1 MPLEIKVM
9 NNQKLNSVKSHVV
22 TEIPHFPLRKPI
34 NCLKFLTGLI
44 NSSYKIL
51 AIIIYS
57 SSITVL
63 CYFALFMP
71 FLLSQSANHFL
82 MQIVFKSF
90 TLGNKKFSKSSKHH
104 GLLICPYNV
113 WTSSS
118 YENRNPDFTLV
129 LPRWGTQ
136 TDLLFS
142 SECFNL
148 LPFSVCN
155 LLAKHA

>member
-9 NNQKLNSVKSHVV
+9 NNQKLNSVKCHVV
-22 TEIPHFPLRKPI
+22 TEIPHFPIRKCI

-104 GLLICPYNV
+104 GLLICPYNMSELHSAAK
-113 WTSSS
+113 T
-118 YENRNPDFTLV
+118 E
-129 LPRWGTQ
+129 TQ
-136 TDLLFS
+136 TS
-142 SECFNL
+142 HWCSHGGEHKQIY
-148 LPFSVCN
+148 FSVQSVLIYCHFQC
-155 LLAKHA
+155 ATC

>member
-1 MPLEIKVM
+1 M
-9 NNQKLNSVKSHVV
+9 NNQKLNSVKCHVV
-22 TEIPHFPLRKPI
+22 TEIPHFPIRKRI

-90 TLGNKKFSKSSKHH
+90 TLGNKKLSKSSKHH
-104 GLLICPYNV
+104 GLLICPYNMSELQLRKQKPRLHIGAPMV
-113 WTSSS
+113 GNT
-118 YENRNPDFTLV
+118 NRSTFQFRV
-129 LPRWGTQ
+129 
-136 TDLLFS
+136 F
-142 SECFNL
+142 
-148 LPFSVCN
+148 
-155 LLAKHA
+155 

>member
-82 MQIVFKSF
+82 MQIVFESF

-104 GLLICPYNV
+104 GLLICHK
-113 WTSSS
+113 TSLNFTQLRKQKPRLHIGAPMVGNT
-118 YENRNPDFTLV
+118 NRSTFQFRV
-129 LPRWGTQ
+129 
-136 TDLLFS
+136 F
-142 SECFNL
+142 
-148 LPFSVCN
+148 
-155 LLAKHA
+155 